1 MGGASYIL
9 SRHHVARIIVRIQRP
24 VYHNPHCPNRSF
36 DAGFS
41 LVELL
46 GVLAVLGILAI
57 LVAPS
62 LSGQIS
68 RIKSETVL
76 DRFAGDLYYARMAAV
91 RSGQRVEVRLNWNA
105 DRSCV
110 DGYDLVELNAPE
122 RVLKSVPVTADTR
135 GVCLHVNNSG
145 NPLVYNSRGLPHGL
159 GTRTIVSTHGKASV
173 RATQAQAGRIYRSY

>member
-1 MGGASYIL
+1 MFHS
-9 SRHHVARIIVRIQRP
+9 
-24 VYHNPHCPNRSF
+24 PNRPCRSF
-36 DAGFS
+36 AAGFS

-46 GVLAVLGILAI
+46 AVLTMLGILAM
-57 LVAPS
+57 LAVPS

-68 RIKSETVL
+68 RIRSETVL
-76 DRFAGDLYYARMAAV
+76 DRFAGDLYYARMVAI

-110 DGYDLVELNAPE
+110 DRYDLVELNTPE

-159 GTRTIVSTHGKASV
+159 GTRTILSSHGKASV
-173 RATQAQAGRIYRSY
+173 RATQSQAGRVYRSY